1 MKVVGFCIS
10 CFSWQADTPFPSSS
24 PFVPLFLAKD
34 ESVKVYV
41 DWDCLERRGEGKH
54 HFGKRNYVLKHRIKV
69 VIILFCPYLIL
80 VYLGAK
86 LGVSLIG
93 PCF

>member
-10 CFSWQADTPFPSSS
+10 CFSWQADIPFPSSS

-41 DWDCLERRGEGKH
+41 DWDCLERRGEGKY

-69 VIILFCPYLIL
+69 AIILFCPYLIL
-80 VYLGAK
+80 VYPGLSRV
-86 LGVSLIG
+86 LV
-93 PCF
+93 